1 MNSPFKNGRLTEAMS
16 TLAFHLLTI
25 CDEKA
30 EKERKFWEPI
40 SIYILNEIIN
50 IGSTTVCRAHFGKA
64 VSNYCSQSKLFF
76 LKMKEIK

>member
-30 EKERKFWEPI
+30 ENKDVNFG
-40 SIYILNEIIN
+40 SLLLNEIILARLPFAGHTSEKQYQIIALKVN
-50 IGSTTVCRAHFGKA
+50 F
-64 VSNYCSQSKLFF
+64 FF
-76 LKMKEIK
+76 LNERN